1 MPGPVV
7 TVRPSGSP
15 WPNTTGPWNWKSPEP
30 KRGEAI
36 LPHSQH
42 SQNRI
47 YPMFAN
53 IQEALE
59 SVTDDNG
66 QISYSLAASIA
77 IMHSIGDEFNNAY
90 GHMYGYRVDAGE
102 LLVWLGY

>member
-1 MPGPVV
+1 
-7 TVRPSGSP
+7 
-15 WPNTTGPWNWKSPEP
+15 
-30 KRGEAI
+30 
-36 LPHSQH
+36 
-42 SQNRI
+42 
-47 YPMFAN
+47 MFAN

-66 QISYSLAASIA
+66 QISYCLAASIA